1 MISEQNLFP
10 TEQEKKI
17 FIDCVYTAMSQ
28 PGSKYKI
35 IIPVSNIYI
44 CCAVLSRSSCLTL
57 CNPMDCSP
65 PGSSVH
71 GDSPDK
77 NTGMG
82 CHALLQRIFQT
93 QELNRGL
100 LHCKQILLPAEL
112 PRKPRYT
119 HTHTHTQAEVSVRM
133 LTKFL
138 TVVISVGIS
147 L

>member
-1 MISEQNLFP
+1 MNKISFLRSR
-10 TEQEKKI
+10 KKRYLLT
-17 FIDCVYTAMSQ
+17 VYTAMSQ
-28 PGSKYKI
+28 PGSKNKI

-65 PGSSVH
+65 PGFSVH

-82 CHALLQRIFQT
+82 CHALLQRIFPT
-93 QELNRGL
+93 QELNWGL
-100 LHCKQILLPAEL
+100 LHCKWILLPAEL
-112 PRKPRYT
+112 PRKPR
-119 HTHTHTQAEVSVRM
+119 HTHTYTHAEVSVRM
-133 LTKFL
+133 LTKFS